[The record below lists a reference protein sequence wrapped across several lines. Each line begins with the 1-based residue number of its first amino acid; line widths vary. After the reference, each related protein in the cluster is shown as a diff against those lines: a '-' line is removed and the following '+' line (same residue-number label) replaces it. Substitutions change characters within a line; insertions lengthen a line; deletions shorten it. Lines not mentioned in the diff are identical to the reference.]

1 MILKDD
7 GETTVDY
14 FSKFPSNIENIG
26 LSLSG
31 GMDSALILWCLV
43 EMLRG
48 REDYWRDVK
57 IWCMHGYDTHRTKTH
72 SYEAAQRV
80 LDWVKWYHRDTT
92 IIQPLHVF
100 AYDKTRADQSK
111 MQFHKPNEEY
121 LKRRRKCD
129 VVITGIT
136 QDHTGHGRT
145 NNQTN
150 AYFSNQD
157 LAAETKISWRY
168 PFGAVNKEFIAHQ
181 YKHYELH
188 GLRAITVSCTADSK
202 TPCQKC
208 FWCQERFWAFG
219 DYDGGQKR
227 RIVL

>member
-7 GETTVDY
+7 KGTFVDY
-14 FSKFPSNIENIG
+14 FWEFPNYKNIG

-48 REDYWRDVK
+48 RQHLAEGAK
-57 IWCMHGYDTHRTKTH
+57 IWCMHGYDINRTKTH
-72 SYEAAQRV
+72 SYQAAQRV
-80 LDWVKWYHRDTT
+80 LDWVKWHQKDNTF
-92 IIQPLHVF
+92 IQPLHVF
-100 AYDKTRADQSK
+100 AYHKTRADQSK

-121 LKRRRKCD
+121 LKRRYNCD
-129 VVITGIT
+129 VVISGIT

-157 LAAETKISWRY
+157 LADETKISWKY
-168 PFGAVNKEFIAHQ
+168 PFGAVDKQFIAYQ
-181 YKHYELH
+181 YKRHALD
-188 GLRAITVSCTADSK
+188 GLRAITVSCTADSPE
-202 TPCQKC
+202 PCQEC
-208 FWCQERFWAFG
+208 FWCQERYWAFG
-219 DYDGGQKR
+219 DYDGGHKR